1 MRRLAMVV
9 LAAGMVVLGILAQRP
24 PAVAEPVASPQVLPD
39 RRVTFRLLAPKASEV
54 AVSGEFMS
62 GSKPLQKDEK
72 GLWSVTAGPLPPD
85 IYAYQYMVD
94 GLKIID
100 PNNPVVKTGSRPST
114 TASLLEVPGD
124 GAAFYDTRPVAHGT
138 VQVRWYASKALDS
151 QRRVHIYTPPNYDK
165 ETSRY
170 PVLYLFHGANAD
182 DTAWT
187 SLGRANRIV
196 DNLLA
201 DGKLRPLVVVMPFG
215 YAYAPNDSGGV
226 GLPNSDRQ
234 ASGFS
239 RDLIEDL
246 IPFVQASYRV
256 YTDRDHRAIVGLSM
270 GGGQA
275 LRIGLGHLDLFSRVA
290 GFSAAVPRSNVA
302 EAFKEVAE
310 NPKKVNDQLKLLWV
324 GCGTADSLFAADQAF
339 SEFLKTS
346 GVKHT
351 FRATEGAH
359 TWQVWRRYLYE
370 VAPQL
375 FSQS

>member
-9 LAAGMVVLGILAQRP
+9 LAAGMVVFGILAQRP
-24 PAVAEPVASPQVLPD
+24 PAVAESVASPQVLPD
-39 RRVTFRLLAPKASEV
+39 HRVTFRLLAPKAGEV
-54 AVSGEFMS
+54 TVSGEFMS
-62 GSKPLQKDEK
+62 GSKPLQKDGK
-72 GLWSVTAGPLPPD
+72 GLWSVTVGPLPPD
-85 IYAYQYMVD
+85 IYAYQYLVD

-124 GAAFYDTRPVAHGT
+124 GAAFYDARPVAHGA
-138 VQVRWYASKALDS
+138 VQVRWYASKSLDS
-151 QRRVHIYTPPNYDK
+151 QRRVHIYTPPNYDQ

-187 SLGRANRIV
+187 SLGRANRIL

-226 GLPNSDRQ
+226 GLPNPDRQ

-239 RDLIEDL
+239 RDLVEDL
-246 IPFVQASYRV
+246 IPFVQANYRV
-256 YTDRDHRAIVGLSM
+256 YSDRDQRAIVGLSM

-275 LRIGLGHLDLFSRVA
+275 LRIGLGHLELFSRVA

-302 EAFKEVAE
+302 ESFKEVAA

-324 GCGTADSLFAADQAF
+324 GCGTDDSLFAADQAF
-339 SEFLKTS
+339 SEFLKTH